1 MLKKVMSS
9 FCSTMVL
16 KLYPHLLK
24 FLQLLRERN
33 LNTSSMINLKRE
45 KPVILMVFLTNME
58 SHTRDISVLIRNT
71 GRFEFSFNNP
81 AKEQQTNKKNPNK
94 LNRKKL

>member
-1 MLKKVMSS
+1 
-9 FCSTMVL
+9 
-16 KLYPHLLK
+16 
-24 FLQLLRERN
+24 
-33 LNTSSMINLKRE
+33 
-45 KPVILMVFLTNME
+45 ME